1 MGHFVQLRAA
11 DGFESQAY
19 IAQPKT
25 EPRGAIVVLQ
35 EIFGVNSHI
44 RAICDGFAFVGF
56 VAIAP
61 AVFSRLQK
69 DVNLGYTPG
78 DIEIG
83 RSLKNLAEGLP
94 APGVMADVQAAISH
108 GSMATRGKVGVV
120 GYCWGG
126 LLSWRAATQFANV
139 KAAVTYYGGGMT
151 LEPELHKKPLC
162 PTMAHFGA
170 KDSLIPASTVQA
182 FQQAQPKVNVNI
194 YDADHGFNCDQ
205 RGSYNVAAADLA
217 LERTLGF
224 FIQHLEG

>member
-69 DVNLGYTPG
+69 DVNLGYAPG

-205 RGSYNVAAADLA
+205 RGSYNAAAADLA

>member
-224 FIQHLEG
+224 FIQHLDG

>member
-35 EIFGVNSHI
+35 EIFGVNNHI

-78 DIEIG
+78 DVEIG

-108 GSMATRGKVGVV
+108 ASMATRGKVGVV

-162 PTMAHFGA
+162 PTMSHLGA
-170 KDSLIPASTVQA
+170 KDGLIPASTVQA
-182 FQQAQPKVNVNI
+182 FQQAQPKVEVHI

>member
-1 MGHFVQLRAA
+1 MGHFVQVRAA
-11 DGFESQAY
+11 EGFESQAY
-19 IAQPKT
+19 LAQPKP

-78 DIEIG
+78 DVEMG
-83 RSLKNLAEGLP
+83 RTLKNLAEGLP
-94 APGVMADVQAAISH
+94 PPGVMADVQAAISH

-170 KDSLIPASTVQA
+170 KDGLIPASTVQA

-205 RGSYNVAAADLA
+205 RGSYNAAAADLA